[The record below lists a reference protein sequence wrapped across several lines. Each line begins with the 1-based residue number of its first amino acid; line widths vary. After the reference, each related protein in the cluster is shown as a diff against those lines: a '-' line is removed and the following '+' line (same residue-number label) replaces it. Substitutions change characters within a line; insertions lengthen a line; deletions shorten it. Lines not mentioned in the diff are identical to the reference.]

1 MMKYVIKSKV
11 FLILICGIVFTSIG
25 VYAATTYKASDVVY
39 NASDGTSTNV
49 ESALNDLYN
58 NQNSLKQIKVYG
70 YKVTGNSGGE
80 KFRNGPNLILTLKI
94 SNNKVE
100 MVSSDLISWGDAGV
114 LKADAPGGIYGG
126 TIFSS
131 ATINDV

>member
-1 MMKYVIKSKV
+1 MKKIIKSRI
-11 FLILICGIVFTSIG
+11 FLVIITMIICISGTL
-25 VYAATTYKASDVVY
+25 YAASTYKASDVVY

-70 YKVTGNSGGE
+70 YKVTGNSDGE
-80 KFRNGPNLILTLKI
+80 KFRNAPNLILTLKI

-100 MVSSDLISWGDAGV
+100 MISSDLISWGDADV
-114 LKADAPGGIYGG
+114 LKAGAPGGIYGG